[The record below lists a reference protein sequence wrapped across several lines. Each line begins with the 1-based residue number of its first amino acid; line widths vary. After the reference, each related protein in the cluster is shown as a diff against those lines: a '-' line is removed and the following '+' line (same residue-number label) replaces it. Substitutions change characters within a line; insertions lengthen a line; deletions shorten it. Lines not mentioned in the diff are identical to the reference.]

1 MNFNARQEEY
11 IAALQK
17 GDYVGIAMAHF
28 ELPMGEMLACED
40 FVFKQ
45 KPSTPERVKI
55 LNEGARLTSGDR
67 DKEYGPPA
75 VNMACSG
82 ALKKA
87 LRDHM
92 TREMTPAELEAIDMA
107 LTKIGRLATGTPK
120 RDTYVDAATYL
131 AIAGEIGLNGKSE

>member
-1 MNFNARQEEY
+1 MTSAENLINASLSQGLEPLLKSKAVPDRVS
-11 IAALQK
+11 ILQ
-17 GDYVGIAMAHF
+17 
-28 ELPMGEMLACED
+28 
-40 FVFKQ
+40 
-45 KPSTPERVKI
+45 
-55 LNEGARLTSGDR
+55 EGAKLTFGAR
-67 DKEYGPPA
+67 DAEYGPPE

-92 TREMTPAELEAIDMA
+92 TRKMTPAELEAIDMA

-131 AIAGEIGLNGKSE
+131 AIAGEIGLNAKSE